1 MSGIFICYRREDSIA
16 YAGRLFDQLADK
28 FGKERIFM
36 DIDTM
41 RVGLD
46 FVEQIEN
53 AVQSCD
59 VLIAV
64 IGKTWVNIQDE
75 EGKRRLD
82 NPEDLVRVEI
92 HAALERNIPVVPLL
106 VGGAGMPKASEL
118 PDAIAKLARRQAMK
132 MSDERFRADATRLI
146 EQIDGYVTV
155 AESEPPSKRKPPP
168 YSPPPPPSEPEP
180 TIPEGMVFIPKGP
193 FLYGEE
199 RIQED
204 IPYDYFID
212 IYPVT
217 NDHYKKFMFA
227 NGYGCQNYW
236 SEEGLAWKQKNQ
248 VHCPEYWTDPKWNK
262 GDHPVIGVSYFEAE
276 AYASWAG
283 KRLPTGQEWEKAA
296 RGTDGR
302 EYPWGNVF
310 DTTKCNSQE
319 SGIAGTTAVTS
330 YPKGISPFG
339 CFDMAGNAW
348 EWCAS
353 WFEQSP
359 NRRFIRGG
367 SWNSTLRLLLSSDRT
382 KDIKDP
388 RGCNL
393 GFRLVQDAP

>member
-1 MSGIFICYRREDSIA
+1 MSGIFISYRREDSIA
-16 YAGRLFDQLADK
+16 YAGRLFDRLADR
-28 FGKERIFM
+28 FGEEQIFM

-64 IGKTWVNIQDE
+64 IGKTWVNKQDE
-75 EGKRRLD
+75 EGHRRLD

-146 EQIDGYVTV
+146 DQIQKYMTEETTEISTE
-155 AESEPPSKRKPPP
+155 AKA
-168 YSPPPPPSEPEP
+168 
-180 TIPEGMVFIPKGP
+180 PEGMVLIPQGP

-199 RIQED
+199 RVRED
-204 IPYDYFID
+204 IPYDYYRV

-217 NDHYKKFMFA
+217 NEQYKAFMLA
-227 NGYGCQNYW
+227 NGYGLQKFW
-236 SEEGLAWKQKNQ
+236 SEEGWAWKQENQ
-248 VHCPEYWTDPKWNK
+248 VNSPKHWTESIWNK
-262 GDHPVIGVSYFEAE
+262 ADHPVVGVSYYEAE
-276 AYASWAG
+276 AYAAWAG
-283 KRLPTGQEWEKAA
+283 KRLPMEEEWEKAA

-302 EYPWGNVF
+302 EYPWGNDF
-310 DTTKCNSQE
+310 DTTKCNSGK
-319 SGIAGTTAVTS
+319 SGIKSTTLVTK
-330 YPKGISPFG
+330 YKKGISPFG
-339 CFDMAGNAW
+339 CFDMAGNVW
-348 EWCAS
+348 EWCAT
-353 WFEQSP
+353 WLDQS
-359 NRRFIRGG
+359 NSQRVLRGG
-367 SWNSTLRLLLSSDRT
+367 SWFNIPVFLRTSFRDGNPTDFRKFL
-382 KDIKDP
+382 
-388 RGCNL
+388 L
-393 GFRLVQDAP
+393 GFRLAQDAR